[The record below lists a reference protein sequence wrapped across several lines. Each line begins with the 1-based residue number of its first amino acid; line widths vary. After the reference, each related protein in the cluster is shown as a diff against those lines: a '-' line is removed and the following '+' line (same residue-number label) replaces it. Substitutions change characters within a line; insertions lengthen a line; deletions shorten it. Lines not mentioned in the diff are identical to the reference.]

1 MSEIAVIIPNYKGK
15 NVIRDCL
22 NSLREQD
29 FKGFDIIVADNK
41 SDDGSLDIIEK
52 EYPEVKLIKLSD
64 NFGFSRAVNEGLK
77 VSSHP
82 YVILLNNDTR
92 VDKSFVRS
100 LYEAIKSDNR
110 IFSVSAKM
118 LQMDRPDRIDGAGDY
133 YSALGWAYARGKGKK
148 SNRYNKV
155 CDVFSACAGAAIYRR
170 KILDEIGWFDEFHF
184 AYLEDIDI
192 GYRGRIMGYR
202 NTYEPKAIVWHK
214 GSGVTG
220 SRYNGFKVRISA
232 RNNMYIVMKNMPT
245 IQIVLNLPLLIIG
258 FSVKALFFVFKGYG
272 REYLSGIKRG
282 YLLCKEGR
290 KFPYSGSNFKN
301 YVKIQLELWLNSIR
315 RFTEVIF

>member
-133 YSALGWAYARGKGKK
+133 YIRLVTPSDTVLK
-148 SNRYNKV
+148 SFKV
-155 CDVFSACAGAAIYRR
+155 TIV
-170 KILDEIGWFDEFHF
+170 
-184 AYLEDIDI
+184 
-192 GYRGRIMGYR
+192 
-202 NTYEPKAIVWHK
+202 EPLNFWAIVIIVVVVLAVLT
-214 GSGVTG
+214 VT
-220 SRYNGFKVRISA
+220 
-232 RNNMYIVMKNMPT
+232 IV
-245 IQIVLNLPLLIIG
+245 IIVLRH
-258 FSVKALFFVFKGYG
+258 KM
-272 REYLSGIKRG
+272 R
-282 YLLCKEGR
+282 
-290 KFPYSGSNFKN
+290 
-301 YVKIQLELWLNSIR
+301 IR
-315 RFTEVIF
+315 